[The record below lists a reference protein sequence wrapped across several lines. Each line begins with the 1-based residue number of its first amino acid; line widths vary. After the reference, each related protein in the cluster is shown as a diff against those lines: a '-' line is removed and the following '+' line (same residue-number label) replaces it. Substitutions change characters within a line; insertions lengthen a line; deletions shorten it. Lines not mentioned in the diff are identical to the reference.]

1 MNLIKIKEACLG
13 GSRDGYINPDHIV
26 YISAGDEPNTTVIEA
41 TSRNIFLE
49 VNVED
54 FMGGLK
60 DMDYIDIGE
69 IR

>member
-1 MNLIKIKEACLG
+1 M
-13 GSRDGYINPDHIV
+13 SD
-26 YISAGDEPNTTVIEA
+26 TTVIET

-60 DMDYIDIGE
+60 VMGHIDIGE

>member
-1 MNLIKIKEACLG
+1 MAF
-13 GSRDGYINPDHIV
+13 INPDHII
-26 YISAGDEPNTTVIEA
+26 YISAGDEPDTTVIET

-60 DMDYIDIGE
+60 VMGHIDIGE